1 MSLRVPVFEGGVLP
15 RTRGQPW
22 LSHRQAKRPRV
33 QALYSIPFHS
43 PPLARIGTIS
53 LYSRRL
59 CRQGY
64 CYIVKFLP
72 FSDRNLVPNLLKRTL
87 VNILGFGGLST
98 SGREENGSLIFTVM
112 KGCNK
117 IRLKSDD
124 KKKNLQTAFGRGRLD
139 QP

>member
-1 MSLRVPVFEGGVLP
+1 MYLLYIYFFKFFWSEINVGV
-15 RTRGQPW
+15 
-22 LSHRQAKRPRV
+22 
-33 QALYSIPFHS
+33 I
-43 PPLARIGTIS
+43 I
-53 LYSRRL
+53 
-59 CRQGY
+59 
-64 CYIVKFLP
+64 
-72 FSDRNLVPNLLKRTL
+72 NLLKRTL